1 MVADG
6 ALGLGGSAVEESPN
20 DDRFCLEQGQME
32 DERLA
37 CLGSHRL
44 DMEQFLDGLEAV
56 LKEGGF
62 SLEWLSGSD
71 NAYASW
77 QTYPKRGTW
86 LFLTDSQMAREIAKS
101 LASHLRC
108 PLHWFEAHCDIR
120 GENAKL
126 GYQGREVTAEGKV
139 RLMPSTNLDG
149 TDLNSI
155 TAGKVEDRLQQI
167 LNELTGCDDEPS
179 RSHEFQVFRPPRT
192 PQAPEAQVKL
202 DLLDAKRVQDMIR
215 AIDEGLVA
223 TLTREADDRYS
234 LRVILESGTQHTC
247 YAGPATVSALERGLD
262 ERQRLKLLSPS
273 VRPAGK
279 NFRIP
284 PRIYS
289 STEVEVRRL
298 LADML
303 DLDRFTIDIDRP
315 LGLTGLTRDQF
326 VTLMH
331 LLSERYR
338 IPIDETMIN
347 LIADSENWSSATQ
360 KMTVSDL
367 AHFANDKFLNERQ
380 WDRN

>member
-1 MVADG
+1 
-6 ALGLGGSAVEESPN
+6 
-20 DDRFCLEQGQME
+20 ME

-62 SLEWLSGSD
+62 SLEWLSGAD
-71 NAYASW
+71 HAYASW
-77 QTYPKRGTW
+77 QTYPEQGTW
-86 LFLTDSQMAREIAKS
+86 LFLTDSEMARAIAKG
-101 LASHLRC
+101 LAIHLRC

-126 GYQGREVTAEGKV
+126 GYQAREVTEEGKV
-139 RLMPSTNLDG
+139 RLMPSDNLDG

-155 TAGKVEDRLQQI
+155 TVGKVEDRLQQI
-167 LNELTGCDDEPS
+167 LDELTGCEDKPS
-179 RSHEFQVFRPPRT
+179 RSHEFQLFRPPKT
-192 PQAPEAQVKL
+192 PEAPEVQVKL
-202 DLLDAKRVQDMIR
+202 EVVDAKRVQEMIH

-223 TLTREADDRYS
+223 TLTREADDTYS
-234 LRVILESGTQHTC
+234 LRVILESGTQHTS
-247 YAGPATVSALERGLD
+247 YAGPATVSALKRGLN

-273 VRPAGK
+273 VRPVSK
-279 NFRIP
+279 KFRIP

-303 DLDRFTIDIDRP
+303 ALDRFTIDIDRP
-315 LGLTGLTRDQF
+315 LGLTGVTRDQF

-347 LIADSENWSSATQ
+347 LIADSENWNSATQ

-367 AHFANDKFLNERQ
+367 AHFASDKFLNERQ
-380 WDRN
+380 WDRS